1 MRRGLI
7 PLTLHATIE
16 PVAAAILI
24 ASSWI
29 FGFSS
34 NSSAQTATIVLGAIM
49 LVSGSMTDW
58 RPSLV
63 KVLPLA
69 VHFIVDVALAF
80 TLVVAP
86 FVWGFRTDGAA
97 MRFTIIFGGVEL
109 LTALTTRWE
118 GEDQPL
124 HGGAFASR
132 PT

>member
-1 MRRGLI
+1 MRRGLL
-7 PLTLHATIE
+7 PLTLHAAIE

-29 FGFSS
+29 FGFSD
-34 NSSAQTATIVLGAIM
+34 NSRAQTATIVLGAIM
-49 LVSGSMTDW
+49 LASGAMTNW

-63 KVLPLA
+63 KLLPLA
-69 VHFIVDVALAF
+69 VHFILDVVLAF

-97 MRFTIIFGGVEL
+97 LRFTVIFGVVEL
-109 LTALTTRWE
+109 LTALITRWE

-124 HGGAFASR
+124 HGGTFAPR
-132 PT
+132 TT

>member
-7 PLTLHATIE
+7 PLTLHATVE

-29 FGFSS
+29 FGFSN
-34 NSSAQTATIVLGAIM
+34 NSHAQTATIMLGAIM
-49 LVSGSMTDW
+49 LAGGLMTDW
-58 RPSLV
+58 RPSLA
-63 KVLPLA
+63 KMLPLA
-69 VHFIVDVALAF
+69 VHFILDLAVAF

-97 MRFTIIFGGVEL
+97 MRFSVIFGGVEL
-109 LTALTTRWE
+109 LIAFMTRWE

-124 HGGAFASR
+124 HGAAFASR